1 MLQGSEKRCNFA
13 TQIYNEYMAT
23 ERILIVDDEDTL
35 CEVLKLNLEN
45 EGYDVDIAF
54 SAEQALGYNL
64 KEYSLILLD
73 IMMGEISGIK
83 MAKMLKA
90 DVATAD
96 IPIIFCTARDTED
109 DMIMGLNI
117 GADDYIIK
125 PYTIR
130 NVIARVKSVLRR
142 TANHKNNNNPIEK
155 PNRLLVDG
163 LCLDLEFKRCTVDGE
178 EVKLARKE
186 FELLAYLIQH
196 RGKICSREQIL
207 SRVWSNEV
215 VVLDRTI
222 DVNITRLR
230 SKIGAYGSYI
240 VTRSGFGYGF
250 RD

>member
-1 MLQGSEKRCNFA
+1 
-13 TQIYNEYMAT
+13 MAT
-23 ERILIVDDEDTL
+23 ERILIVDDEETL

-54 SAEQALGYNL
+54 SAEQALTYDL
-64 KEYSLILLD
+64 KSYSLILLD

-83 MAKMLKA
+83 MAKMMKA
-90 DVATAD
+90 DVTTAQV
-96 IPIIFCTARDTED
+96 PIIFCTARDSED
-109 DMIMGLNI
+109 DMVMGLNI
-117 GADDYIIK
+117 GADDYIMK
-125 PYTIR
+125 PYTVR

-142 TANHKNNNNPIEK
+142 TAGNKSNTATNEK
-155 PNRLLVDG
+155 PNILQVDG
-163 LCLDLEFKRCTVDGE
+163 LQLDLEFKRCVVDNA

-186 FELLAYLIQH
+186 FELLAYLISH
-196 RGKICSREQIL
+196 RGKILSREQIL
-207 SRVWSNEV
+207 SKIWSDEV